1 MRLWV
6 LGSGSGGNAVL
17 IECEETRVLIDAGFS
32 ARRLAERMRQC
43 GVDPASVDALLL
55 THEHSDHV
63 SGVTNSVKRWG
74 WPVFGTAG
82 TLAALSAVPR
92 DRLTT
97 ISAGASLTVGSITLE
112 TTATSHDAAEPVAY
126 VATATRSGM
135 RAAVVTDLGVVTDG
149 VQAAIREVD
158 VLVVES
164 NHDLEMLHGGP
175 YPYHLKRRIASPHGH
190 LSNVDA
196 GKLVTEVAHRGLQQL
211 VLAHLSETNNTPRI
225 AVEAMQ
231 TATRRAR
238 WRGKLTAAPQHGV
251 VGPFGDVSAVGSQLS
266 LAL

>member
-17 IECEETRVLIDAGFS
+17 IECDDTRVLIDAGFS
-32 ARRLAERMRQC
+32 ARRLAERMRHC
-43 GVDPASVDALLL
+43 GIDPASIDALLL

-63 SGVTNSVKRWG
+63 SGVTTAVKRWG

-82 TLAALSAVPR
+82 TLAALSGLAA

-97 ISAGASLTVGSITLE
+97 ISAGAPLTIGGVRLE
-112 TTATSHDAAEPVAY
+112 TTTTSHDAAEPVAY
-126 VATATRSGM
+126 LATATRSGM
-135 RAAVVTDLGVVTDG
+135 RAAVVTDLGAVTDG
-149 VQAAIREVD
+149 VRAAIREVD
-158 VLVVES
+158 VLVLES
-164 NHDLEMLHGGP
+164 NHDVAMLHGGP

-190 LSNVDA
+190 LSNADA
-196 GKLVTEVAHRGLQQL
+196 GQLVSEVAHRGLQQL

-225 AVEAMQ
+225 AVESMQ
-231 TATRRAR
+231 ANARRAR
-238 WRGKLTAAPQHGV
+238 WRGTLTAAPQHGV
-251 VGPFGDVSAVGSQLS
+251 VGPFGDAGAVRSQLS